1 MKINPSGLNRTN
13 LTPAQANLNQ
23 VLMIE
28 DFYELKK
35 YSVAFELT

>member
-13 LTPAQANLNQ
+13 LTPVQAQANLNQ

-28 DFYELKK
+28 DFYEL
-35 YSVAFELT
+35 L